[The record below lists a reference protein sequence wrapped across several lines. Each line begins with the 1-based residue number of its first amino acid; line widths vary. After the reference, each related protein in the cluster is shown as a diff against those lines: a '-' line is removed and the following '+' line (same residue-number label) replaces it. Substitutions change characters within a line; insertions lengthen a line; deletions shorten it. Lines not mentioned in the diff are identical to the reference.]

1 MGKVVLKVFAF
12 LLILVALFMW
22 VGNAITKMT
31 GGEKIASSAVT
42 ISPGRRRDNL
52 LGKGQMLYM
61 PQYWRQGERCQMPE
75 SWRMGR
81 QISASYRPEGGRA
94 GKGKVK
100 ADRA

>member
-42 ISPGRRRDNL
+42 ISPEGGETIFW
-52 LGKGQMLYM
+52 GKG
-61 PQYWRQGERCQMPE
+61 RCFTCHSIGDKGSAARCPNLGA
-75 SWRMGR
+75 WGR

>member
-42 ISPGRRRDNL
+42 ISPEGGETIFW
-52 LGKGQMLYM
+52 GKG
-61 PQYWRQGERCQMPE
+61 RCFTCHSIGDKGERCQMPE
-75 SWRMGR
+75 PWGMGR
-81 QISASYRPEGGRA
+81 QVSASYWPEGSRA